1 MSKND
6 NKEQTPMLNS
16 NLENLDLDANY
27 WKSLKPDHHP
37 DEKPVV
43 HPVLP
48 VDPVGPVLPD
58 ENGSKNSKVY
68 GLKDTGDE
76 VSYKQKPEEIIK
88 ARNDFLEFLR
98 GQSPN
103 NNKKNLD
110 IQIAKIS
117 NSNKELNSKKE
128 MVSNWRQD
136 KKYYDKHVGTDKYVI
151 LDTGRFYTLDGKQLP
166 TINGTKTSIDSRRY
180 HKTEAQLERERVK
193 ELKKK
198 LFRKG
203 TDDPEE
209 NDEQGQVKNGL
220 LQVPKKKDDNQQKTL
235 ELVLHSM
242 NILTERVR
250 EMQSTVDENKAISH
264 DINKKADELV
274 DTTTELSAASF
285 NFYETGEKAFKE
297 IKNDVKNIVENT
309 KNRPGVSG
317 CSHTSVI
324 GILYCIR
331 GLIEI
336 LYSFLCILVFLFT
349 KLIGMIRSGYYSIF
363 IGPFV
368 LIAFALDILIMMVMG
383 FLVACLISHVGV
395 MTGRPEL
402 LVESMRMITR
412 VLINGTAALGR
423 LIPTSMPK
431 GAAPLYKVGEAMSEE
446 FRTNQNSQ
454 VIVEKYNDV
463 SEGVKLGFNK
473 TVEYVTNAGASLE
486 EIKGFSATML
496 EYLKNQTAYWKSQT
510 DFFGENSTYNTVGT
524 AFSSLFSTGKDAA
537 VSGGRKE
544 RTRKRKTK
552 RKTKKS
558 SKIKKMKFT
567 KRKNGLRKSKNG
579 LRKSKRKG
587 GNVIIIPKINPDSN
601 IDFNELFS
609 QDDNPELQKVM
620 KSLADIGHLI
630 KDMTDLKGV
639 DFDRKPSKVEEE
651 MFEKFKSMFDIVIPS
666 TFSLMDMIH
675 NTVNETPKN
684 KKIEI
689 KNKKIKMILA

>member
-1 MSKND
+1 MSK
-6 NKEQTPMLNS
+6 KEKTPMLNS
-16 NLENLDLDANY
+16 NLENADAKY
-27 WKSLKPDHHP
+27 DKSLKPD
-37 DEKPVV
+37 V
-43 HPVLP
+43 H
-48 VDPVGPVLPD
+48 PD
-58 ENGSKNSKVY
+58 ENGSNSKVY
-68 GLKDTGDE
+68 GLKHTGDK
-76 VSYKQKPEEIIK
+76 VPLIYGVKDPIT
-88 ARNDFLEFLR
+88 ARNDRIEFLR

-103 NNKKNLD
+103 NNQTNIEK
-110 IQIAKIS
+110 QIINIA
-117 NSNKELNSKKE
+117 NSNKEWNRKKE
-128 MVSNWRQD
+128 MVTNWRED
-136 KKYYDKHVGTDKYVI
+136 KNYYDKYVGADKYVI
-151 LDTGRFYTLDGKQLP
+151 LDTGKFYTLDGEELP
-166 TINGTKTSIDSRRY
+166 TINGTKISIPLRRY
-180 HKTEAQLERERVK
+180 HKTKDELEK
-193 ELKKK
+193 EKLDKLKEK

-203 TDDPEE
+203 ETDG
-209 NDEQGQVKNGL
+209 EQGQVKNGL
-220 LQVPKKKDDNQQKTL
+220 LQAENQQQNFDAL
-235 ELVLHSM
+235 LHGMNVLTAHVKH
-242 NILTERVR
+242 L
-250 EMQSTVDENKAISH
+250 QSVVDENKAISS
-264 DINKKADELV
+264 DTNQKAEEI
-274 DTTTELSAASF
+274 TEITTELSAASF
-285 NFYETGEKAFKE
+285 SFYETGEKAFKE

-309 KNRPGVSG
+309 KNLTGVRR
-317 CSHTSVI
+317 CSPTSVI

-349 KLIGMIRSGYYSIF
+349 KIIGMMRSGYYSLF

-368 LIAFALDILIMMVMG
+368 LIAWALDILIMMVMG

-395 MTGRPEL
+395 MIGRPEL
-402 LVESMRMITR
+402 LLESMRMITR

-431 GAAPLYKVGEAMSEE
+431 DSPPLYKVSEAMAEE
-446 FRTNQNSQ
+446 FQTNPNSR
-454 VIVEKYNDV
+454 VIVEKYNDI

-473 TVEYVTNAGASLE
+473 TVEYVKNAGASLE
-486 EIKGFSATML
+486 DIRGYSESILKYVRDSA
-496 EYLKNQTAYWKSQT
+496 EYLRNQT
-510 DFFGENSTYNTVGT
+510 DFFGKGSTYDTVGT
-524 AFSSLFSTGKDAA
+524 AFSSLFSSGKDAA

-587 GNVIIIPKINPDSN
+587 GNVIIIPKINPVSN

-609 QDDNPELQKVM
+609 QDDNPELQIVM

-666 TFSLMDMIH
+666 TFSLMDMIN
-675 NTVNETPKN
+675 NTVNEAPKN
-684 KKIEI
+684 FIKHQKTKKL
-689 KNKKIKMILA
+689 K